1 MDWLRSDD
9 AVWEQN
15 MDILT
20 FEPIQCQVLTIAR
33 DKTGIH
39 TRRASLT
46 SDQDWESWLA
56 TDPLNPAPE
65 SSSQINLVV
74 GARAPVEPLEPAAV
88 SYLPF
93 SESTFRKLI
102 DVFRIHGTIARTINR
117 NTDLYN
123 CRSSASW
130 AGDLAMSVTFCPSS
144 LISHVVMYG
153 CDEDVTNQI
162 VRRLSNSDLLEF
174 HPMVPVALFAELEWN
189 RLDKLVHE
197 KTTALLQRIVNMMNC
212 LDPTMER
219 NSGEAPS
226 LASSIRDCLEMGNLK
241 NVLQAFKRK
250 VVDMIQHADELE
262 ADVFNPSEGP
272 GGETVLSETQLHG
285 LKDSGFKIKDRLK
298 HLVDE
303 FEGRIQTYSLLY
315 DALSMKQRARENHH
329 APALLPLRNP
339 GFFSKRAIPS
349 QKQHSDFPRATIRR
363 SFHGTAVCRD
373 DAIDNAR
380 NHYETLKV
388 APNASASDIKKSFYN
403 LSKSHHPDLHE
414 ATARRAAARRF
425 MRISEAYSIL
435 SSPTK
440 REKYDREHMN
450 IAHSTTHAHVQ
461 RKGSYAARHRASSAR
476 GGWGAHGEKRKSAH
490 DDSTGGAG
498 SPDGTSPGTG
508 TAGRGTMG
516 GMGPGQDPFGHRDDV
531 PHFDKEGHQ
540 RTGRN
545 IDRLREA
552 RWESAN
558 QSRHRVTTEPERSV
572 TTMFF
577 VIGSALLLSFL
588 GPFFVS
594 QLWHGNTLK
603 PKEKRPG
610 RA

>member
-20 FEPIQCQVLTIAR
+20 FDPIQCQVLTIAR

-39 TRRASLT
+39 TRRVSLT

-56 TDPLNPAPE
+56 TDPLKPAPE

-153 CDEDVTNQI
+153 CDEDITNQI
-162 VRRLSNSDLLEF
+162 VRRLSNSDLLEL

-212 LDPTMER
+212 LDPTMGR
-219 NSGEAPS
+219 NRGEAPS

-262 ADVFNPSEGP
+262 VDVFNPSEGP
-272 GGETVLSETQLHG
+272 GGETVLSEAQLHG

-303 FEGRIQTYSLLY
+303 LEGRVQKCEGIINGVSL
-315 DALSMKQRARENHH
+315 A
-329 APALLPLRNP
+329 
-339 GFFSKRAIPS
+339 
-349 QKQHSDFPRATIRR
+349 
-363 SFHGTAVCRD
+363 
-373 DAIDNAR
+373 
-380 NHYETLKV
+380 
-388 APNASASDIKKSFYN
+388 
-403 LSKSHHPDLHE
+403 
-414 ATARRAAARRF
+414 
-425 MRISEAYSIL
+425 
-435 SSPTK
+435 
-440 REKYDREHMN
+440 
-450 IAHSTTHAHVQ
+450 
-461 RKGSYAARHRASSAR
+461 
-476 GGWGAHGEKRKSAH
+476 
-490 DDSTGGAG
+490 
-498 SPDGTSPGTG
+498 
-508 TAGRGTMG
+508 
-516 GMGPGQDPFGHRDDV
+516 
-531 PHFDKEGHQ
+531 
-540 RTGRN
+540 
-545 IDRLREA
+545 
-552 RWESAN
+552 
-558 QSRHRVTTEPERSV
+558 
-572 TTMFF
+572 
-577 VIGSALLLSFL
+577 
-588 GPFFVS
+588 S
-594 QLWHGNTLK
+594 QLTAFSMT
-603 PKEKRPG
+603 PSR
-610 RA
+610 